1 MKTVRTLFLLAGLLC
16 GQAALHAQFIE
27 GKRNTAAGNGRSA
40 WTEVKNTLSSS
51 DRSTWSGIR
60 FSYDRSILKSTG
72 DYSNLK
78 QGFNGFTLSYVKA
91 WNISKRLPLFVE
103 AGGGLSFSR
112 HSFDNSEG
120 DITLKTS
127 HNLLG
132 LYIPANV
139 VYKINLNDKV
149 ALKPYT
155 GIYLRLGLLGKE
167 KYEAGVE
174 GNTASDSYSVY
185 SEDGCDWKRFQ
196 AGWQIGLTA
205 GYRQYN
211 FGIGY
216 GIDFNKMAPDA
227 RYRTFSLRLG
237 LDF

>member
-1 MKTVRTLFLLAGLLC
+1 MKTSRIFFLLACLLC
-16 GQAALHAQFIE
+16 GQPLLHAQFVE
-27 GKRNTAAGNGRSA
+27 KTKS
-40 WTEVKNTLSSS
+40 TLTDS
-51 DRSTWSGIR
+51 DRSTWRGLR
-60 FSYDRSILKSTG
+60 LAYDRSILKSTS
-72 DYSNLK
+72 DDSDLK
-78 QGFNGFTLSYVKA
+78 QGFNGLTVSYVQA

-112 HSFDNSEG
+112 HSFDSSEG
-120 DITLKTS
+120 NITLKTS

-139 VYKINLNDKV
+139 VYKISINDKL

-185 SEDGCDWKRFQ
+185 GEDGCDWKRFQ
-196 AGWQIGLTA
+196 AGWQIGITA
-205 GYRQYN
+205 DYGQYN

-216 GIDFNKMAPDA
+216 GIDFNKMAPEA
-227 RYRTFSLRLG
+227 RFNTFSLRAG
-237 LDF
+237 LNF

>member
-1 MKTVRTLFLLAGLLC
+1 MEVFPPESVHLVCLLC
-16 GQAALHAQFIE
+16 GQTLLHAQFVE
-27 GKRNTAAGNGRSA
+27 KTKS
-40 WTEVKNTLSSS
+40 TLTDS
-51 DRSTWSGIR
+51 DRSTWRGLR
-60 FSYDRSILKSTG
+60 LAYDRSILKSTS
-72 DYSNLK
+72 DDSDLK
-78 QGFNGFTLSYVKA
+78 QGFNGLTVSYVQA

-112 HSFDNSEG
+112 HSFDSSEG

-139 VYKINLNDKV
+139 VYKISINDKL

-185 SEDGCDWKRFQ
+185 GEDGCDWKRFQ
-196 AGWQIGLTA
+196 AGWQIGITA
-205 GYRQYN
+205 DYGQYN

-216 GIDFNKMAPDA
+216 GIDFNKMAPEA
-227 RYRTFSLRLG
+227 RFNTFSLRAG
-237 LDF
+237 LNF

>member
-1 MKTVRTLFLLAGLLC
+1 MKTSRIFFLLACLLC
-16 GQAALHAQFIE
+16 GQTLLHAQFVE
-27 GKRNTAAGNGRSA
+27 KTKS
-40 WTEVKNTLSSS
+40 TLTDS
-51 DRSTWSGIR
+51 DRSTWRGLR
-60 FSYDRSILKSTG
+60 LAYDRSILKSTS
-72 DYSNLK
+72 DDSDLK
-78 QGFNGFTLSYVKA
+78 QGFNGLTVSYVQA

-112 HSFDNSEG
+112 HSFDSSEG

-139 VYKINLNDKV
+139 VYKISINDKL

-185 SEDGCDWKRFQ
+185 GEDGCDWKRFQ
-196 AGWQIGLTA
+196 AGWQIGITA
-205 GYRQYN
+205 DYGQYN

-216 GIDFNKMAPDA
+216 GIDFNKMAPEA
-227 RYRTFSLRLG
+227 RFNTFSLRAG
-237 LDF
+237 LNF

>member
-1 MKTVRTLFLLAGLLC
+1 MKTPRIFFLLACLLC
-16 GQAALHAQFIE
+16 GQTLLHAQFVE
-27 GKRNTAAGNGRSA
+27 KTKS
-40 WTEVKNTLSSS
+40 TLTDS
-51 DRSTWSGIR
+51 DRSTWRGLR
-60 FSYDRSILKSTG
+60 LAYDRSILKSTS
-72 DYSNLK
+72 DDSDLK
-78 QGFNGFTLSYVKA
+78 QGFNGLTVSYVQA

-112 HSFDNSEG
+112 HSFDSSEG

-139 VYKINLNDKV
+139 VYKISINDKL

-185 SEDGCDWKRFQ
+185 GEDGCDWKRFQ
-196 AGWQIGLTA
+196 AGWQIGITA
-205 GYRQYN
+205 DYGQYN

-216 GIDFNKMAPDA
+216 GIDFNKMAPEA
-227 RYRTFSLRLG
+227 RFNTFSLRAG
-237 LDF
+237 LNF

>member
-1 MKTVRTLFLLAGLLC
+1 MKTSRIFFLLACLLC
-16 GQAALHAQFIE
+16 GQTLLHAQFVE
-27 GKRNTAAGNGRSA
+27 KTKS
-40 WTEVKNTLSSS
+40 TLTDS
-51 DRSTWSGIR
+51 DRSTWRGLR
-60 FSYDRSILKSTG
+60 LAYDRSILKSTS
-72 DYSNLK
+72 DDSDLK
-78 QGFNGFTLSYVKA
+78 QGFNGFTVSYVQA

-112 HSFDNSEG
+112 HSFDSSEG

-139 VYKINLNDKV
+139 VYKISINDKL

-185 SEDGCDWKRFQ
+185 GEDGCDWKRFQ
-196 AGWQIGLTA
+196 AGWQIGITA
-205 GYRQYN
+205 DYGQYN

-216 GIDFNKMAPDA
+216 GIDFNKMAPEA
-227 RYRTFSLRLG
+227 RFNTFSLRAG
-237 LDF
+237 LNF

>member
-1 MKTVRTLFLLAGLLC
+1 MKTSRIFFLLVCLLC
-16 GQAALHAQFIE
+16 GQTLLHAQFVE
-27 GKRNTAAGNGRSA
+27 KTKS
-40 WTEVKNTLSSS
+40 TLTDS
-51 DRSTWSGIR
+51 DRSTWRGLR
-60 FSYDRSILKSTG
+60 LAYDRSILKSTS
-72 DYSNLK
+72 DISDLK
-78 QGFNGFTLSYVKA
+78 QGFNGLTVSYVQA

-112 HSFDNSEG
+112 HSFDSSEG
-120 DITLKTS
+120 NITLKTS

-139 VYKINLNDKV
+139 VYKISINDKL

-185 SEDGCDWKRFQ
+185 GEDSCDWKRFQ
-196 AGWQIGLTA
+196 AGWQIGITA
-205 GYRQYN
+205 DYGQYN

-216 GIDFNKMAPDA
+216 GIDFNKMAPEA
-227 RYRTFSLRLG
+227 RFNTFSLRAG
-237 LDF
+237 LNF